1 MDSFTLFQAPCS
13 TTSSTLNHGSLDDAA
28 LPPIPNEDGSPLS
41 LPVDSEAVGSGD
53 IIGFCVIL

>member
-13 TTSSTLNHGSLDDAA
+13 TTSSTWNHGSPDDAA
-28 LPPIPNEDGSPLS
+28 LPPIPTEDGSPS